1 METVRILFAGTPA
14 TACPTL
20 AALDDDPRH
29 EVVAVL
35 TRPDAAQG
43 RHRTPRP
50 SPVAVEAGN
59 RKIPVIKAVSVRH
72 GRAHDLLAALDVDVA
87 VVVAYGGL
95 IPADLLA
102 VPQHGWINLHFSV
115 LPRWRGAAPVQRALI
130 AGDRSVGATVFRLV
144 EKMDAGPVYTSAS
157 YPLAVNDTSGSVLRK
172 LSHDAAV
179 LVTETLTQIQNGV
192 EPTPQPEEGA
202 TVAPKLTTDD
212 ARIDPSWHAVD
223 VDRLVRGT
231 SPAPGA
237 WAELD
242 GQRFKVLL
250 SGVWAQPVDLEPG
263 ELRADKK
270 HLLMGTGGGAVEL
283 LRVQPFGRKVMA
295 GADWARGAD
304 LAPGTR
310 LD

>member
-1 METVRILFAGTPA
+1 MRILFAGTPA

-59 RKIPVIKAVSVRH
+59 RNIPVIRAASVRS
-72 GRAHDLLAALDVDVA
+72 GQAHDLIAALDVDIA

-95 IPADLLA
+95 IPADLLEA
-102 VPQHGWINLHFSV
+102 PRHGWINLHFSV
-115 LPRWRGAAPVQRALI
+115 LPRWRGAAPVQRAI
-130 AGDRSVGATVFRLV
+130 MAGDRSLGATVFQLV
-144 EKMDAGPVYTSAS
+144 EELDAGPVYTSAS
-157 YPLAVNDTSGSVLRK
+157 YPLRTDDTAGSVLKR
-172 LSHDAAV
+172 LSHDATV
-179 LVTETLTQIQNGV
+179 LVTDALTEIGNG
-192 EPTPQPEEGA
+192 EQPEPQPDEGI
-202 TVAPKLTTDD
+202 TTAPKLTTDD

-223 VDRLVRGT
+223 IDRLVRGT

-242 GQRFKVLL
+242 GERFKVLL
-250 SGVWAQPVDLEPG
+250 TRVWAQPVDLAPG

-270 HLLMGTGGGAVEL
+270 HLLMGAGGGAVEL
-283 LRVQPFGRKVMA
+283 LTVQPFGRRAMP
-295 GADWARGAD
+295 GADWARGAN

>member
-1 METVRILFAGTPA
+1 MKILFAGTPD
-14 TACPTL
+14 TALPTL

-29 EVVAVL
+29 EVVAAL

-50 SPVAVEAGN
+50 SPVAAEAERRGV
-59 RKIPVIKAVSVRH
+59 PVIRATTVRH
-72 GRAHDLLAALDVDVA
+72 GRAHDQIAALDVDVA

-102 VPQHGWINLHFSV
+102 VPRHGWINLHFSV
-115 LPRWRGAAPVQRALI
+115 LPRWRGAAPVQRSII
-130 AGDRSVGATVFRLV
+130 AGDRTIGATVFRLV
-144 EKMDAGPVYTSAS
+144 EELDAGPVYTSAS
-157 YPLAVNDTSGSVLRK
+157 WPLEVDDTAGVVLDR
-172 LSHDAAV
+172 LAHGATGLVLDSLDRIAA
-179 LVTETLTQIQNGV
+179 GA
-192 EPTPQPEEGA
+192 EPTPQPAEGA
-202 TVAPKLTTDD
+202 TTAPKLTPDD

-237 WAELD
+237 WAEFE
-242 GQRFKVLL
+242 GERFKVLL
-250 SGVWAQPVDLEPG
+250 TRVWAQPIDLAPG
-263 ELRADKK
+263 RLQADKK

-283 LRVQPFGRKVMA
+283 LRVQPFGRRAMA
-295 GADWARGAD
+295 GPDWARGAD
-304 LAPGTR
+304 LAPDAR